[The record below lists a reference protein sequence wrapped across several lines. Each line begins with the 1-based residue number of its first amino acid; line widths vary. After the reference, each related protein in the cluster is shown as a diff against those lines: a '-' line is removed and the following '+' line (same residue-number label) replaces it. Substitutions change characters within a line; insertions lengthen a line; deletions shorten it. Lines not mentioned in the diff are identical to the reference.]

1 MFLKIKN
8 KRILT
13 DNKVNNYFDETK
25 YNLKNRNKKYSNPL
39 FKIDEDKNS
48 TKQTF
53 NNTVNMKIKS
63 RLMSEKK
70 NPILSISI
78 KNNNNEKK
86 YRLESAVS
94 KEFKT
99 PNNVR
104 VRRLNLY
111 NSINNDYCSSNS
123 NISKRNVH
131 LNSKTIHNKTPKLNL
146 KIFSDTYSKSKYKDP
161 FKKKK
166 NYINYIDRN
175 KIRNIDL
182 ISMKL
187 FDDYVEEKNSK
198 NSSKNNSI
206 SIKNKDTY
214 TYKDLD
220 LIHENDI
227 IFRNTSKFNT
237 SHKGNTKK
245 DIHHNFFTEHF
256 NLKSEDKLRD
266 VKNKLS
272 LRQLMQI
279 NPYHYVSK
287 VVKYSNS
294 IEMKKIS
301 EKLGNI
307 HGANF
312 NVKATSRRHF
322 FRGQS
327 DKNKNI
333 KNNKR
338 VINSFQVTFNTN
350 ITHRGGLIWRIL
362 QKLRQRNIQIISS
375 FRQACKFKAYS
386 ELWKY
391 HSMIIEKLLVNYNE
405 FKWFYEKEK
414 YMKEEV
420 FNEFLEC
427 KKLQVEIKEELS
439 FGNKVFLA
447 FDELNTGEINLKKF
461 FLVMELTSKSNNNI
475 DKIKFIIQLF
485 EDYNLRYE
493 EKSINI
499 FEMNELLKI
508 LILFENSQKEI
519 KYLHET
525 IKKDLNNGE
534 KIDNNSYVS
543 KKDVY
548 DFLMNN
554 KIIHKIIQGFITQ
567 FKFADIN
574 YIEEVNSS
582 FNSTVRNVK
591 KFLNEQKE
599 VLCDNDNHYY
609 KFEKILKSIQDK
621 TAIKAKTKIIE
632 DEFENNSIEDYK

>member
-1 MFLKIKN
+1 M
-8 KRILT
+8 
-13 DNKVNNYFDETK
+13 DNKVNNYFDDAK
-25 YNLKNRNKKYSNPL
+25 YYLKKTNKKYSTPL
-39 FKIDEDKNS
+39 TKIDDDIKS
-48 TKQTF
+48 TKYSI
-53 NNTVNMKIKS
+53 NNTDNMKIKS
-63 RLMSEKK
+63 RLISEKK

-78 KNNNNEKK
+78 KNNNEKIYK
-86 YRLESAVS
+86 IESVS
-94 KEFKT
+94 KGLKT
-99 PNNVR
+99 PNNTR

-111 NSINNDYCSSNS
+111 NSINKDYCLTNS
-123 NISKRNVH
+123 NISKNNVH
-131 LNSKTIHNKTPKLNL
+131 LNSKTIYNKTPKLNL
-146 KIFSDTYSKSKYKDP
+146 KIFSDIDSKGKYKDL

-187 FDDYVEEKNSK
+187 FDDYVDEKNSK
-198 NSSKNNSI
+198 NSSKNNSFY
-206 SIKNKDTY
+206 IKNQDTY
-214 TYKDLD
+214 AYKDLD
-220 LIHENDI
+220 LITENDNF
-227 IFRNTSKFNT
+227 FRNGSKFNN
-237 SHKGNTKK
+237 KGNYKK
-245 DIHHNFFTEHF
+245 DIHHNFFTDNF
-256 NLKSEDKLRD
+256 NLNSEDKLKD

-307 HGANF
+307 HGADF
-312 NVKATSRRHF
+312 NIKATSRRHF

-327 DKNKNI
+327 DKI
-333 KNNKR
+333 KNNKNNRR

-362 QKLRQRNIQIISS
+362 QKLRQRNIHIISS

-391 HSMIIEKLLVNYNE
+391 HSMVIEKLLVNYNE
-405 FKWFYEKEK
+405 FKWFYEKDK

-427 KKLQVEIKEELS
+427 KKLQVEMKEELS
-439 FGNKVFLA
+439 FGSKVFLA
-447 FDELNTGEINLKKF
+447 FDEINAGEINLKKF
-461 FLVMELTSKSNNNI
+461 FLVMELTSKSNINI

-499 FEMNELLKI
+499 SEMNELLKI
-508 LILFENSQKEI
+508 LILFENSQKDT

-525 IKKDLNNGE
+525 IRKELNNGE
-534 KIDNNSYVS
+534 KIDNNIYIR

-548 DFLMNN
+548 DFLINN
-554 KIIHKIIQGFITQ
+554 KIIHKIIQAFIAE

-609 KFEKILKSIQDK
+609 KFEKILKSIQAK
-621 TAIKAKTKIIE
+621 TVLKEKTKIIE
-632 DEFENNSIEDYK
+632 DEFENNSIEDYN